1 MVGII
6 CAMTV
11 EVEGIIAKMQNP
23 QCQFIAKMVFTSGTI
38 GNTEVVAVECG
49 VGKVNAAMCTQI
61 MIDTYHPDVIVNS
74 GVAGAL
80 DTSVTIG
87 DTIVGTAVIQ
97 HDMNTSA
104 LGEPLGTITIR
115 ESTMT
120 SIPADTDTFEQLAK
134 ACEECGVKYFEG
146 KIATGD
152 IFVASVP
159 QRKKIYERF
168 SALACEMEGAAVGH
182 VCYRNEVNYGILR
195 VISDDLTKSDGMD
208 FVTFCKMAADKSIS
222 VITKFIENYL
232 PPKDPCGNRPC
243 TCGCGC
249 GDK

>member
-6 CAMTV
+6 CAMNV
-11 EVEGIIAKMQNP
+11 EVEGIIAKMQNV
-23 QCQFIAKMVFTSGTI
+23 QHEFIAKMVFTTGTI
-38 GNTEVVAVECG
+38 GETEVVAVECG

-61 MIDTYHPDVIVNS
+61 MIDKYNPDVIVNS

-87 DTIVGTAVIQ
+87 DTVVGTAVIQ

-120 SIPADTDTFEQLAK
+120 SIPADAETVEKLAK
-134 ACEECGVKYFEG
+134 ACEECGIKYFKG

-152 IFVASVP
+152 IFVASVK
-159 QRKKIYERF
+159 QRKKIHERF
-168 SALACEMEGAAVGH
+168 SAIACEMEGAAIGH
-182 VCYRNEVNYGILR
+182 VCYRNEVDYCVLR
-195 VISDDLTKSDGMD
+195 VISDDLEKSDGID
-208 FVTFCKMAADKSIS
+208 FVTFCKMAADKSIT
-222 VITKFIENYL
+222 VITKFLENYSA
-232 PPKDPCGNRPC
+232 
-243 TCGCGC
+243 
-249 GDK
+249 

>member
-11 EVEGIIAKMQNP
+11 EIEGIIAKMENVEH
-23 QCQFIAKMVFTSGTI
+23 QFIAKMVFTTGTI

-61 MIDTYHPDVIVNS
+61 MIDKYNPDVIINS

-80 DTSVTIG
+80 DKSVTIG
-87 DTIVGTAVIQ
+87 DTVVGTAVIQ

-120 SIPADTDTFEQLAK
+120 SIPADAETVEKLAK
-134 ACEECGVKYFEG
+134 ACEECDVKYFKG
-146 KIATGD
+146 KIASGD
-152 IFVASVP
+152 LFVASVK
-159 QRKKIYERF
+159 QRNKIHERF
-168 SALACEMEGAAVGH
+168 SAIACEMEGAAVGH
-182 VCYRNEVNYGILR
+182 VCYRNEVDYCVLR
-195 VISDDLTKSDGMD
+195 VISDDLEKSDGMD
-208 FVTFCKMAADKSIS
+208 FVTFCKLAADKSIT
-222 VITKFIENYL
+222 VITKFLENYSE
-232 PPKDPCGNRPC
+232 
-243 TCGCGC
+243 
-249 GDK
+249 